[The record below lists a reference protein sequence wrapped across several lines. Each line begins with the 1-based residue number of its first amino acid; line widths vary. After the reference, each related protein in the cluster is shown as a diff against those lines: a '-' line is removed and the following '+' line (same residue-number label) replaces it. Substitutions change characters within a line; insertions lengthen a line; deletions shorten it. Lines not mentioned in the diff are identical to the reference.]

1 MSAQC
6 QTLAL
11 SSRYIVT
18 LNRSAQHHFQQAHS
32 LVASC
37 EAQGGKALWISDQ
50 VSLYPYRD
58 DRSNPQRIPDLLLEM
73 THFTHLEIARILV
86 ELSAREVV
94 DLILIE
100 GAPRELE
107 RHYPRLTW
115 ICAYFNLR
123 LIVLR
128 D

>member
-1 MSAQC
+1 MSPPC
-6 QTLAL
+6 QTQTVR
-11 SSRYIVT
+11 SRYILT
-18 LNRSAQHHFQQAHS
+18 LNRSAKHHYHQAHS
-32 LVASC
+32 SVASC
-37 EAQGGKALWISDQ
+37 EAQGGKTLWISDQ
-50 VSLYPYRD
+50 VSSYPYRD
-58 DRSNPQRIPDLLLEM
+58 QHSYAQRIPDLLLEI
-73 THFTHLEIARILV
+73 THLTHLEIARLLV
-86 ELSAREVV
+86 ELSARELV

-115 ICAYFNLR
+115 ICAHFNLR